1 MKIRLILWIVVIFS
15 SFLLILFSVLNYRSF
30 KLIIERSLQ
39 IQATT
44 VSATLESLLPNLNL
58 KKLSSERSPFLSELI
73 LNEKWE
79 GIAYVAL
86 YDEEGKIVLHSNP
99 ELIGKKE
106 ILSQKEKF
114 PSFKYLKLKT
124 LEEVLVGDSLL
135 KIEGKT
141 YLLRVALHIAPVER
155 SLKMAQF
162 HFTLEFLSSF
172 LILFLGA
179 VAHLLLRK
187 IERVQAKVKEL
198 ENLAFLSQVLS
209 HEIRNP
215 LASIKGFSQYLKEK
229 MENSV
234 FREYLHLIEKESLRI
249 EKLMGELS
257 VLSEFPKPNF
267 VKINLKT
274 FLDEVILPFKNNYSE
289 IIFNLKISEDE
300 VWIVSDRDKLKQI
313 MENLIQNAVDAV
325 LESEKS
331 VKKIEVEVFRE
342 KSFLVLGIK
351 DNGVGMEVEVLKKM
365 AEPFFTTKVRGMGLG
380 FFIVKKL
387 CEELKI
393 NYKIESKRGEGTT
406 VWLTFSE

>member
-1 MKIRLILWIVVIFS
+1 
-15 SFLLILFSVLNYRSF
+15 
-30 KLIIERSLQ
+30 
-39 IQATT
+39 
-44 VSATLESLLPNLNL
+44 
-58 KKLSSERSPFLSELI
+58 
-73 LNEKWE
+73 
-79 GIAYVAL
+79 
-86 YDEEGKIVLHSNP
+86 
-99 ELIGKKE
+99 
-106 ILSQKEKF
+106 
-114 PSFKYLKLKT
+114 
-124 LEEVLVGDSLL
+124 
-135 KIEGKT
+135 
-141 YLLRVALHIAPVER
+141 
-155 SLKMAQF
+155 
-162 HFTLEFLSSF
+162 
-172 LILFLGA
+172 
-179 VAHLLLRK
+179 
-187 IERVQAKVKEL
+187 
-198 ENLAFLSQVLS
+198 
-209 HEIRNP
+209 
-215 LASIKGFSQYLKEK
+215 

-234 FREYLHLIEKESLRI
+234 FKEYLHLIEKESLRI
-249 EKLMGELS
+249 EKLMRELS

-331 VKKIEVEVFRE
+331 VKKIEVEVFRK

-365 AEPFFTTKVRGMGLG
+365 AEPFFTTKARGMGLG

-406 VWLTFSE
+406 IWLTFSE